1 MINNQFENT
10 DAVLSEL
17 LGSLHKMGDTIDFYF
32 DQFEEGEMLNPFLAG
47 GGVNSMGSYEA
58 LPPEF
63 FNGFGIR
70 RLILDSPHGRLSLS
84 EKDFIDIMN
93 KNTASL
99 RWRDLK
105 TDLMMEDLKTLF
117 GNCQIVEFAN
127 WSDVANASDIWD
139 NLRRDIIMPLKRND
153 FDFVFYLGDTAK
165 KMTFEVDEILDIIS
179 DYSLHGRVTLI
190 LNEQHAANMWE
201 IRNGR
206 DSSHA
211 GFSTSP
217 GLKEKSRCL
226 FDLMDISHLIIDS
239 FPSTLSFSR
248 QSQFEITPEKRFET
262 LGSGRKYFDAGYILG
277 LILKNDLLHS
287 TILGLAVSEVY
298 TENGRKPDSKML
310 IGYIEKYKG
319 EIESFKDEK
328 NQLSTA

>member
-17 LGSLHKMGDTIDFYF
+17 LGSLQKMGDAIDFYF
-32 DQFEEGEMLNPFLAG
+32 DHVNEGEMLNPFLAG
-47 GGVNSMGSYEA
+47 GGLNSMGSYEA

-63 FNGFGIR
+63 FNGFGIG

-84 EKDFIDIMN
+84 EKDFIDNIN
-93 KNTASL
+93 KNRAAL

-105 TDLMMEDLKTLF
+105 TDLMMEDLKMLF
-117 GNCQIVEFAN
+117 ANCQIVEFAN

-153 FDFVFYLGDTAK
+153 FEFVFYLGDAAK

-179 DYSLHGRVTLI
+179 DYSLHGKVTLM
-190 LNEQHAANMWE
+190 LDEQHAANMWE

-206 DSSHA
+206 NSSHA

-239 FPSTLSFSR
+239 FPATLSFSR
-248 QSQFEITPEKRFET
+248 QSQFEITPEKRFEK
-262 LGSGRKYFDAGYILG
+262 SGGGREYFDVGYILG

-287 TILGLAVSEVY
+287 TILGLAVSDLYAEK
-298 TENGRKPDSKML
+298 GCKPDSKML
-310 IGYIEKYKG
+310 IDYIEKYKG
-319 EIESFKDEK
+319 EIESFKYEE